1 MTPKSL
7 ATIGWLFTLLLPV
20 ALVAAAPVPPEIENP
35 LCLGIN
41 KEPAHATLMPYANL
55 DEALKAQRH
64 ASSRCRSL
72 NGPWKFHY
80 VATPENR
87 PEDFYKPE
95 FDVSAW
101 KEIPVPSNWQVLGY
115 GTPYYRN
122 AGYIFKND
130 FPKVMGEPPQDWTT
144 YAERNPVGS
153 YRREFDVPADW
164 SGQRVF
170 VTFDGVD
177 AGFFL
182 WVNGQRVGFST
193 NSRNAAEFDLTRFVK
208 PGKNLIAAEVY
219 RFCVGS
225 YLEDQDM
232 WRLSGI
238 FRNVTLWCAPQT
250 HVRDFSVQT
259 ELDPAYRNATV
270 VVTAKVKNYGN
281 AQTPGSQLKA
291 QLYDRAG
298 EAVAGAI
305 AGIQVPALKPG
316 EEAAVSAKFPVTNP
330 AKWTAETPTL
340 YTVVLSL
347 MPAPN
352 ATPATPEF
360 LSARVGFRKVEIKGR
375 VFMVNG
381 TPVKLKGVN
390 RHEHWS
396 DVGHAITETQMIRDL
411 EVIKQ
416 GNCNHIRTSHYS
428 NDPRW
433 YELCDEYGIWLC
445 AEANCESHGND
456 GRFDNEPRMRDA
468 IIDRSVANTE
478 NFKNHPSVIMWSLG
492 NECGGI
498 GGNFIDALNAV
509 KVIDPTRP
517 VHYERFGTGSGNP
530 ADFDGRMYGTP
541 EDFANVAINKS
552 LTKPFYI
559 CEFAHAMFNSM
570 GSLDQYSEV
579 LDQHPEITGGAIWE
593 YQDQA
598 LWNKRDPQRP
608 ILAYGGGFGEN
619 PNDRYFIHKGVVS
632 FDRSTEG
639 SGVKPHYPEMK
650 KAYQWIDFKPADLAN
665 GTITVKNKYQF
676 ITLAGFAATWT
687 LTEDGRPIANGPF
700 ALPPLAPQAT
710 TTVKVPFGPITAKPG
725 AEYFLRISCTTA
737 GKELWAPK
745 GFELATAQF
754 KLPVGNKP
762 TVADVKTLKP
772 LKLTTTGHEHRVTGD
787 GFAVTFDA
795 SAGTLSK
802 LERDG
807 VNVLAAAG
815 GPQLHLWRAPH
826 RDDDLWAYNDWS
838 QCGLDALTREVVG
851 VTTAAGQ
858 GLARIDATTK
868 LTGKNG
874 FAATHTATYT
884 VFGDGTVTVDN
895 TVTFQGVRI
904 PLARIGVRMQ
914 LDRALDTMEFLG
926 RGPIENYADR
936 KSGFDVGRYTL
947 NVNDQYTYEKP
958 MERGNHED
966 VRWAAL
972 AGKGK
977 PTLLIQGDD
986 ELMQVAALPHTDEQ
1000 MMPHEYK
1007 IDLPASTVTVLT
1019 LGHRTTG
1026 VGSNSC
1032 GPRLPEPFIVYTAP
1046 AAWTYTLRLLPVG
1059 EAPELA
1065 TTRLDAPARIKPVLA
1080 SRDSKGIVTLA
1091 CATADAKLVYQIDG
1105 SPPMPYA
1112 GPFEL
1117 RRAGKVQLRATGN
1130 GLPYAGTVEFAAF
1143 SDRSLWSIVSCD
1155 SVQKGEGE
1163 SANAIDGD
1171 DSTYWHTQ
1179 WQNGAP
1185 PFPHQLVVDFGKDV
1199 AFQGLIYVGRCG
1211 RDGAS
1216 GRIKDFEIYIS
1227 KDGKNWGTPT
1237 KAGILENRGGVQ
1249 RLRFDLPVTARYLKF
1264 IAKSDFQGKP
1274 WAALA
1279 ELDLIV
1285 AE

>member
-7 ATIGWLFTLLLPV
+7 ATIGWLFTSLLPV
-20 ALVAAAPVPPEIENP
+20 GLVVAAPVPPEIENP

-433 YELCDEYGIWLC
+433 YELCDEYGIYLC

-456 GRFDNEPRMRDA
+456 GRC
-468 IIDRSVANTE
+468 ITS
-478 NFKNHPSVIMWSLG
+478 
-492 NECGGI
+492 
-498 GGNFIDALNAV
+498 
-509 KVIDPTRP
+509 
-517 VHYERFGTGSGNP
+517 GSGR
-530 ADFDGRMYGTP
+530 A
-541 EDFANVAINKS
+541 
-552 LTKPFYI
+552 
-559 CEFAHAMFNSM
+559 
-570 GSLDQYSEV
+570 
-579 LDQHPEITGGAIWE
+579 
-593 YQDQA
+593 
-598 LWNKRDPQRP
+598 
-608 ILAYGGGFGEN
+608 
-619 PNDRYFIHKGVVS
+619 
-632 FDRSTEG
+632 
-639 SGVKPHYPEMK
+639 
-650 KAYQWIDFKPADLAN
+650 
-665 GTITVKNKYQF
+665 
-676 ITLAGFAATWT
+676 AATRRT
-687 LTEDGRPIANGPF
+687 SMAGCMAR
-700 ALPPLAPQAT
+700 Q
-710 TTVKVPFGPITAKPG
+710 
-725 AEYFLRISCTTA
+725 RISPMSPST
-737 GKELWAPK
+737 
-745 GFELATAQF
+745 
-754 KLPVGNKP
+754 
-762 TVADVKTLKP
+762 
-772 LKLTTTGHEHRVTGD
+772 RV
-787 GFAVTFDA
+787 
-795 SAGTLSK
+795 
-802 LERDG
+802 
-807 VNVLAAAG
+807 
-815 GPQLHLWRAPH
+815 
-826 RDDDLWAYNDWS
+826 
-838 QCGLDALTREVVG
+838 
-851 VTTAAGQ
+851 
-858 GLARIDATTK
+858 
-868 LTGKNG
+868 
-874 FAATHTATYT
+874 
-884 VFGDGTVTVDN
+884 
-895 TVTFQGVRI
+895 
-904 PLARIGVRMQ
+904 
-914 LDRALDTMEFLG
+914 
-926 RGPIENYADR
+926 
-936 KSGFDVGRYTL
+936 
-947 NVNDQYTYEKP
+947 
-958 MERGNHED
+958 
-966 VRWAAL
+966 
-972 AGKGK
+972 
-977 PTLLIQGDD
+977 
-986 ELMQVAALPHTDEQ
+986 
-1000 MMPHEYK
+1000 
-1007 IDLPASTVTVLT
+1007 
-1019 LGHRTTG
+1019 
-1026 VGSNSC
+1026 
-1032 GPRLPEPFIVYTAP
+1032 
-1046 AAWTYTLRLLPVG
+1046 
-1059 EAPELA
+1059 
-1065 TTRLDAPARIKPVLA
+1065 
-1080 SRDSKGIVTLA
+1080 
-1091 CATADAKLVYQIDG
+1091 
-1105 SPPMPYA
+1105 
-1112 GPFEL
+1112 
-1117 RRAGKVQLRATGN
+1117 
-1130 GLPYAGTVEFAAF
+1130 
-1143 SDRSLWSIVSCD
+1143 
-1155 SVQKGEGE
+1155 
-1163 SANAIDGD
+1163 
-1171 DSTYWHTQ
+1171 
-1179 WQNGAP
+1179 
-1185 PFPHQLVVDFGKDV
+1185 
-1199 AFQGLIYVGRCG
+1199 
-1211 RDGAS
+1211 
-1216 GRIKDFEIYIS
+1216 
-1227 KDGKNWGTPT
+1227 
-1237 KAGILENRGGVQ
+1237 
-1249 RLRFDLPVTARYLKF
+1249 
-1264 IAKSDFQGKP
+1264 
-1274 WAALA
+1274 
-1279 ELDLIV
+1279 
-1285 AE
+1285 